1 MPGRK
6 KQKEKNPV
14 HEALEGLN
22 LSINEMGEVR
32 SNLDISRINRFL
44 DDHTTDKKLSDKQKT
59 EKDEPEAQKEE

>member
-6 KQKEKNPV
+6 KEKGKNPV
-14 HEALEGLN
+14 HEDLEGLN

-32 SNLDISRINRFL
+32 SNLDISKINRFL

-59 EKDEPEAQKEE
+59 EKDEPEEQKGP

>member
-6 KQKEKNPV
+6 KEKKKKPV
-14 HEALEGLN
+14 HEDLEGLN

-59 EKDEPEAQKEE
+59 EKDEPEAQREE